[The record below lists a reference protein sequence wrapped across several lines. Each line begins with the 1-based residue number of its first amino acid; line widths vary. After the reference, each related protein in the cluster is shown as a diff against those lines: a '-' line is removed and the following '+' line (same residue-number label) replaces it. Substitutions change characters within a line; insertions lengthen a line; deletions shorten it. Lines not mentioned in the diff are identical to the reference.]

1 MTVQPLHVVTVA
13 VRLYF
18 DGKDKMWRL
27 EMAISRQFGGN
38 ILGPNPDRGQT
49 CAGTQTDRG

>member
-27 EMAISRQFGGN
+27 EMAISRQFSGN

-49 CAGTQTDRG
+49 CAGRQTDRG